1 VDALAHLFEQ
11 YRAFYHCEPNATRA
25 REFIAERL
33 RNTDSAILVAE
44 DTRSGSLAGFTQL
57 YPIFSSLR
65 MGRALVLNDLYVAE
79 AYRRMRVARRL
90 MDAARLFAEMSG
102 AVAIS
107 LETQVD
113 NTKAR
118 ALYDALGYHAEEEFV
133 TYSLGLPA
141 R

>member
-1 VDALAHLFEQ
+1 MSESIAVRAAAPSDVDALAHLFEQ

-65 MGRALVLNDLYVAE
+65 M
-79 AYRRMRVARRL
+79 
-90 MDAARLFAEMSG
+90 
-102 AVAIS
+102 
-107 LETQVD
+107 
-113 NTKAR
+113 
-118 ALYDALGYHAEEEFV
+118 
-133 TYSLGLPA
+133 
-141 R
+141 